1 MPMEFACFSDLLIIN
16 NSTYFLALEV
26 FVRYAFMILV
36 AFGTW
41 LLWSGH
47 YSLEHGLVLSMGIL
61 SCIFVIY
68 LAHRLNIVDEEGHP
82 IHLVWGLVMY
92 IPWLLWAIV
101 KANIDV
107 AKRILNPSLPIN
119 PCVVRTKGT
128 QKTDLCRVIYANS
141 ITLTPGTVSLELDEE
156 EIVVHALTQEA
167 ADDVMTGDMDRRVT
181 GLE

>member
-1 MPMEFACFSDLLIIN
+1 
-16 NSTYFLALEV
+16 
-26 FVRYAFMILV
+26 VRYVFMILV

-41 LLWSGH
+41 MLWSGH
-47 YSLEHGLVLSMGIL
+47 YSLDHSLVLKMGIL
-61 SCIFVIY
+61 SCIFVVY
-68 LAHRLNIVDEEGHP
+68 LASRLNIADEEGHP
-82 IHLVWGLVMY
+82 VHLALGLILY

-107 AKRILNPSLPIN
+107 AKRVLNPSLPID
-119 PCVVRTKGT
+119 PCVVRVTGT

-141 ITLTPGTVSLELDEE
+141 ITLTPGTVSLELDGE

>member
-1 MPMEFACFSDLLIIN
+1 MR
-16 NSTYFLALEV
+16 YV
-26 FVRYAFMILV
+26 FMSLV

-47 YSLEHGLVLSMGIL
+47 YTFDHTLVLVMGLL
-61 SCIFVIY
+61 SCAFVVY
-68 LAHRLNIVDEEGHP
+68 LAGRLDIVDEEGHP
-82 IHLVWGLVMY
+82 IHLVWSLVLY

-107 AKRILNPSLPIN
+107 AKRVLSPGLPIS
-119 PCVVRTKGT
+119 PCVVRVVGT

-141 ITLTPGTVSLELDEE
+141 ITLTPGTVSLALDGE

-167 ADDVMTGDMDRRVT
+167 ADDIMSGDMDRRVT
-181 GLE
+181 ELE

>member
-1 MPMEFACFSDLLIIN
+1 MR
-16 NSTYFLALEV
+16 YV
-26 FVRYAFMILV
+26 FMSLV

-47 YSLEHGLVLSMGIL
+47 YTFDHTLVLVMGLL
-61 SCIFVIY
+61 SCAFVVY
-68 LAHRLNIVDEEGHP
+68 LAGRLDIVDEEGHP
-82 IHLVWGLVMY
+82 IHLVWGMILY

-107 AKRILNPSLPIN
+107 AKRVLSPGLPIS
-119 PCVVRTKGT
+119 PRVVRVVAT

-141 ITLTPGTVSLELDEE
+141 ITLTPGTVSLVLDGE
-156 EIVVHALTQEA
+156 EIVVHALTKEA
-167 ADDVMTGDMDRRVT
+167 ADDVESGDMDRRVT